1 MIQAVFFDC
10 DGTILSHKTNSV
22 PQSTKTAFEELKKK
36 GSLLLTQP
44 FDTELA
50 EDDSHGN

>member
-22 PQSTKTAFEELKKK
+22 PQSTKTAFEEKLFPIRGMLK
-36 GSLLLTQP
+36 SP
-44 FDTELA
+44 FIYAYFLMI
-50 EDDSHGN
+50 